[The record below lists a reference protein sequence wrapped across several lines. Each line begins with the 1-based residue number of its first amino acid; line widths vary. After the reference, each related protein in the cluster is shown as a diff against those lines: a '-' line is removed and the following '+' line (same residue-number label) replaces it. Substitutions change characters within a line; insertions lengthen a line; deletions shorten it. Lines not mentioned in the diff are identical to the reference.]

1 MFGAKKYWIPAGV
14 YPCESGGVAG
24 ITEKI
29 TTAAVRSCGMKN
41 KNYYSDKLSAE
52 QLRQCYQ
59 IAPLRV
65 KQYLNAEIQ
74 YVLDKI
80 KPLDIVLELGC
91 GYGRVLQKLCKK
103 AKKVIGID
111 ISKSSL
117 ELAKKLLKGNLNYQL
132 FQMNAINLEFPN
144 NFFDVV
150 ICIQN
155 GISAFNVDKKE
166 LIREAVR
173 VTKKGGLVLF
183 SSYSDKFWEERL
195 KWFILQSKAGLIG
208 EIDLTATRNG
218 IIVTEDGFKAS
229 TIRPIEFTSLTSEF
243 PINLKIEEIDNSSI
257 FYEILVT

>member
-1 MFGAKKYWIPAGV
+1 
-14 YPCESGGVAG
+14 
-24 ITEKI
+24 
-29 TTAAVRSCGMKN
+29 MKN

-80 KPLDIVLELGC
+80 KPSDIVLELGC

-111 ISKSSL
+111 ISKPSL

-132 FQMNAINLEFPN
+132 FQMDAINLEFPN

-155 GISAFNVDKKE
+155 GISAFNVDNVDKE
-166 LIREAVR
+166 GLIKEAVR

-183 SSYSDKFWEERL
+183 STYSDKFWEERL
-195 KWFILQSKAGLIG
+195 NWFILQSKAGLIG
-208 EIDLTATRNG
+208 EIDLTETHNG
-218 IIVTEDGFKAS
+218 IIVTKDGFKAT
-229 TIRPIEFTSLTSEF
+229 TIRPTDFTSLTSKLN
-243 PINLKIEEIDNSSI
+243 IDLKIEEIDNSSI

>member
-1 MFGAKKYWIPAGV
+1 
-14 YPCESGGVAG
+14 
-24 ITEKI
+24 
-29 TTAAVRSCGMKN
+29 MKN
-41 KNYYSDKLSAE
+41 KSYYSDKLSAE

-80 KPLDIVLELGC
+80 KPSDIVLELGC
-91 GYGRVLQKLCKK
+91 GYGRVLQKLCKN

-117 ELAKKLLKGNLNYQL
+117 ELAEKLLKRNLNYQL
-132 FQMNAINLEFPN
+132 FQMNATNLEFQN

-155 GISAFNVDKKE
+155 GISAFNVDKKG
-166 LIREAVR
+166 LIREAIR
-173 VTKKGGLVLF
+173 VTKKGGLM
-183 SSYSDKFWEERL
+183 RL
-195 KWFILQSKAGLIG
+195 KWFILQSEAGLIG
-208 EIDLTATRNG
+208 EIDLSATHSG
-218 IIVTEDGFKAS
+218 IIVTKDGFKAT
-229 TIRPIEFTSLTSEF
+229 TIKPTEFTSLTSEL
-243 PINLKIEEIDNSSI
+243 PINLKIEEIDNSSV

>member
-1 MFGAKKYWIPAGV
+1 MK
-14 YPCESGGVAG
+14 
-24 ITEKI
+24 EKI
-29 TTAAVRSCGMKN
+29 TAATIRGFGMKN
-41 KNYYSDKLSAE
+41 KSYYSDKLSAE

-117 ELAKKLLKGNLNYQL
+117 ELAKKLLKGNLNCQL
-132 FQMNAINLEFPN
+132 FQMNAINLEFPS
-144 NFFDVV
+144 NFFNMV

-155 GISAFNVDKKE
+155 GISAFNVDKKG
-166 LIREAVR
+166 LIREAIR
-173 VTKKGGLVLF
+173 VTKKRGLVLF
-183 SSYSDKFWEERL
+183 STYSDKFWEERL

-208 EIDLTATRNG
+208 EIDLTTTHNG
-218 IIVTEDGFKAS
+218 IIVTKDGFKTT
-229 TIRPIEFTSLTSEF
+229 TIRPIEFTSLTSELPF
-243 PINLKIEEIDNSSI
+243 NLKIEEIDNSSI
-257 FYEILVT
+257 FYEILIT

>member
-1 MFGAKKYWIPAGV
+1 M
-14 YPCESGGVAG
+14 
-24 ITEKI
+24 
-29 TTAAVRSCGMKN
+29 TAAKVGSCGMKN
-41 KNYYSDKLSAE
+41 KSYYSDKLSAE

-74 YVLDKI
+74 YVLNKI
-80 KPLDIVLELGC
+80 KPSDIVLELGC

-117 ELAKKLLKGNLNYQL
+117 RLAKKLLKRNLNYQL
-132 FQMNAINLEFPN
+132 FQMNATNLGFQN

-155 GISAFNVDKKE
+155 GISAFNVDKEE
-166 LIREAVR
+166 LIREATR

-195 KWFILQSKAGLIG
+195 NWFILQSKAELIG
-208 EIDLTATRNG
+208 EIDLSATRSG
-218 IIVTEDGFKAS
+218 VIVTKDGFKAT
-229 TIRPIEFTSLTSEF
+229 TIKPIEFTSLTSE
-243 PINLKIEEIDNSSI
+243 PSINLKIEEIDNSSI
-257 FYEILVT
+257 FYEILVI

>member
-1 MFGAKKYWIPAGV
+1 
-14 YPCESGGVAG
+14 
-24 ITEKI
+24 
-29 TTAAVRSCGMKN
+29 MKN
-41 KNYYSDKLSAE
+41 KSYYSDKLSAE

-80 KPLDIVLELGC
+80 KSSDIVLELGC
-91 GYGRVLQKLCKK
+91 GYGRVLKKLCKK

-111 ISKSSL
+111 ISKTSL

-155 GISAFNVDKKE
+155 GISAFNVDKKV
-166 LIREAVR
+166 LIREAAR
-173 VTKKGGLVLF
+173 VTKKGGLVMF
-183 SSYSDKFWEERL
+183 SSYSDKFWKDRL
-195 KWFILQSKAGLIG
+195 NWFILQSKAGLIG
-208 EIDLTATRNG
+208 EIDLTATSDG
-218 IIVTEDGFKAS
+218 IIVTKDGFTAS
-229 TIRPIEFTSLTSEF
+229 TIRPIEFTSLISEL

-257 FYEILVT
+257 FYEILLT

>member
-14 YPCESGGVAG
+14 YPCESGGAAG

-41 KNYYSDKLSAE
+41 KSYYSDKLSAE

-80 KPLDIVLELGC
+80 KSSDIVLELGC

-111 ISKSSL
+111 ISKPSL
-117 ELAKKLLKGNLNYQL
+117 ELAKKLLKGNLNCQL
-132 FQMNAINLEFPN
+132 FQMNAINLKFPN
-144 NFFDVV
+144 HFFDVV
-150 ICIQN
+150 VCIQN
-155 GISAFNVDKKE
+155 GISAFNVDKKG
-166 LIREAVR
+166 LIREAIR
-173 VTKKGGLVLF
+173 VTKKRGLVLF
-183 SSYSDKFWEERL
+183 STYSDKFWEERL

-218 IIVTEDGFKAS
+218 IIVTKDGFKAT

-243 PINLKIEEIDNSSI
+243 PINLKIEEIDESSI